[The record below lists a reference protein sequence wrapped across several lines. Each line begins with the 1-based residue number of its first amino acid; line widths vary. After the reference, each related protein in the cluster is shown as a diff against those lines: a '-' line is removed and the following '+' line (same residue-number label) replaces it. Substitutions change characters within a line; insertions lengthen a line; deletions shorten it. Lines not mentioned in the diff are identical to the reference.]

1 MKAVISRGLP
11 LLLRHLRASRIRLV
25 QMSGLAVM
33 VWGLTLYSQS
43 LGAIVGGAVVVV
55 LAEMADRSSS

>member
-1 MKAVISRGLP
+1 M
-11 LLLRHLRASRIRLV
+11 